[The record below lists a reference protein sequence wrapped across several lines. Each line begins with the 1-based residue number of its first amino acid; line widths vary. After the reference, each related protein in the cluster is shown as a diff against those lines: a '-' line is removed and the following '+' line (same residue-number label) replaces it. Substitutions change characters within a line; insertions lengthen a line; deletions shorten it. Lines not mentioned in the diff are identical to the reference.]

1 MIGVVTTLGLVISQ
15 MSIEHLAFSS
25 LKANRQSALDLARS
39 AASMAIA
46 KLSQDPEFGTR
57 PNTPIL
63 QANGERAQDRGEV
76 IFDQV
81 LANQAGIPYSYNNLL
96 GTAAK
101 PGSLGNSIPQSSVHL
116 VAVGH
121 AAGQIRRIEVAL
133 ALPPFPFAVASS
145 GPIRA
150 IRGVQIAGLKA
161 LPIAGSTISP
171 DAAGLTEADLASNDA
186 TPNAIFLGPGT
197 KIQGSV
203 QAVGNISLDPSA
215 PKGSIEVL
223 GSIKSSSDHES
234 IPSQQLSKYDPLISG
249 DDYTAIEA
257 PTLSHGGN
265 RLGGRLRRDG
275 SLEVQDGLQLDG
287 CLLFV
292 DGDLKVFGG
301 LTGKGVVVATGKIQL
316 DGQSKFES
324 GNGLAILSG
333 QDTTISGSG
342 PQGSYFQGIVY
353 TQGRFS
359 ADRVTLVGSL
369 IADNERQRSPVSLTD
384 SRVLTTPNPVV
395 RVDLPPSQPGGPTPP
410 VDPRIGPSL
419 GSFQMNVF
427 DRETGYRSVLQV
439 QLNQGDGGLWL
450 QVGPAPAEFVDDP
463 ALISDRITQS
473 IPNGFSYQ
481 PIKPQLDPI
490 VANYDPGWKPPAT
503 TDPDPQSAAVITID
517 PSSFLK
523 LQERMRVVSWREDR

>member
-1 MIGVVTTLGLVISQ
+1 MIGVITTLGLVISQ
-15 MSIEHLAFSS
+15 MSVEHLAFSN
-25 LKANRQSALDLARS
+25 LKANRQGALDLARS
-39 AASMAIA
+39 AASLAIA
-46 KLSQDPEFGTR
+46 KLGQDPEFGIHS
-57 PNTPIL
+57 NSPIL
-63 QANGERAQDRGEV
+63 QVNGQRPQDRGQV

-81 LANQAGIPYSYNNLL
+81 LAKQVGIPYSYNNLL
-96 GTAAK
+96 GNAAK
-101 PGSLGNSIPQSSVHL
+101 PGSLGNSIPQSSAHL

-121 AAGQIRRIEVAL
+121 SGGQTRRIEVAL

-150 IRGVQIAGLKA
+150 IRGVQIAGLRA
-161 LPIAGSTISP
+161 LPIAGSSISP
-171 DAAGLTEADLASNDA
+171 DPAALTEADLASNDA
-186 TPNAIFLGPGT
+186 TPNAVFLGPGT

-203 QAVGNISLDPSA
+203 QAVGNISLDPNA

-223 GSIKSSSDHES
+223 GSIKSSSEHES
-234 IPSQQLSKYDPLISG
+234 IPSQQLNKYDPLVSG

-257 PTLSHGGN
+257 ATLSHGGN
-265 RLGGRLRRDG
+265 RLGGRLRREG
-275 SLEVQDGLQLDG
+275 SLEAQDGLQLDG
-287 CLLFV
+287 CLLYV
-292 DGDLKVFGG
+292 DGDLKVSGG
-301 LTGKGVVVATGKIQL
+301 LRGKGVVVATGKIEL
-316 DGQSKFES
+316 EGQSKFES
-324 GNGLAILSG
+324 GAGVAILSG
-333 QDTTISGSG
+333 KDTSISGSG

-369 IADNERQRSPVSLTD
+369 IADNERQRSAVSLTE
-384 SRVLTTPNPVV
+384 SRVLAAPNPTV
-395 RVDLPPSQPGGPTPP
+395 RVDLPPKPGGPPP
-410 VDPRIGPSL
+410 PTNPRIGPSL
-419 GSFQMNVF
+419 GSFQINVF
-427 DRETGYRSVLQV
+427 DRESGYRSVLTV
-439 QLNQGDGGLWL
+439 QLNQGQGGIWI

-463 ALISDRITQS
+463 ALVNDRITQS

-490 VANYDPGWKPPAT
+490 VAHYDPGWKPPVA